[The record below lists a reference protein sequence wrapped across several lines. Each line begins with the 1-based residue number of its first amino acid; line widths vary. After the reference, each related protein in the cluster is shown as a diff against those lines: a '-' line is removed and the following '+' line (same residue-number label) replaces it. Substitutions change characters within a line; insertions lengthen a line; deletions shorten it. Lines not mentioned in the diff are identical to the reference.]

1 MDEQRLLPEVD
12 FCAFDVETTGN
23 ESRIRMV
30 ELGATRFRM
39 EGECEFF
46 STLVDPGVHISSSVT
61 CIHGITDDMVAGAP
75 GAREA
80 LERFFSFA
88 SGSVLLAHNAS
99 FDTAVVSVELARHAM
114 PAPEFLI
121 LDTVSLARRFI
132 PGPPNYKLTTLT
144 DWLGLFTQC
153 AHRGLPDAVA
163 AREIFRTAVGS
174 IEGWESCTLSDLKG
188 LTRRSVFGRYHAADV
203 ELPPGLEAIRDA
215 IKEERAVHVIYEGGS
230 RGLAPRLITPRRLHE
245 KQGFVYL
252 EAYCHESCA
261 VKHYRIDRILE
272 CKKAPEGGERK

>member
-23 ESRIRMV
+23 DSRIRMV

-39 EGECEFF
+39 EGECELL
-46 STLVDPGVHISSSVT
+46 STLVNPGVHISSSVT
-61 CIHGITDDMVAGAP
+61 CIHGITDEMVAGAP
-75 GAREA
+75 DARA
-80 LERFFSFA
+80 SLESFFSFA
-88 SGSVLLAHNAS
+88 SGCVLLAHNAS
-99 FDTAVVSVELARHAM
+99 FDAAVVSVELARHSM
-114 PAPEFLI
+114 PVPDFLI

-174 IEGWESCTLSDLKG
+174 IKDWESHTLCDLKG
-188 LTRRSVFGRYHAADV
+188 LARRSVFGSYRAGDV
-203 ELPPGLEAIRDA
+203 GLPPGLEAIRDA
-215 IKEERAVHVIYEGGS
+215 MGEGRAIRVIYEGGQS
-230 RGLAPRLITPRRLHE
+230 RSGAAPYHAAGAVREAGLRLPGGILPRELRGQTLPCRPHPR
-245 KQGFVYL
+245 
-252 EAYCHESCA
+252 
-261 VKHYRIDRILE
+261 D
-272 CKKAPEGGERK
+272 PP